1 MALRDTLTER
11 PAVTN
16 AITVV
21 VILLAAAFIAVDVLR
36 PRPASVEPQLFF
48 TTDDG
53 ETYFPDSA
61 SHLPPYD
68 VNGKPAVRAYV
79 YACAS
84 GKPFVAYLER
94 YTPETVAKLSTEE
107 ARTKGLVDQELVIA
121 EGTEVKRHGDKEW
134 VLRRSDAGQRIL
146 DIKCPEGDS
155 GIPMMKLPGD

>member
-1 MALRDTLTER
+1 MALRETLTDR

-36 PRPASVEPQLFF
+36 PRPASAGPQLFF

-53 ETYFPDSA
+53 DTWFADKA
-61 SHLPPYD
+61 TQLPPYNVD
-68 VNGKPAVRAYV
+68 GKPAVRAYV

-107 ARTKGLVDQELVIA
+107 AKTKGLVDQEFVIA
-121 EGTEVKRHGDKEW
+121 EGTEVKRRGEKDW
-134 VLRRSDAGQRIL
+134 VLRKSDAGQRIL
-146 DIKCPEGDS
+146 DFKCPDGDS
-155 GIPMMKLPGD
+155 GVPAMKLPGD

>member
-1 MALRDTLTER
+1 M
-11 PAVTN
+11 TN
-16 AITVV
+16 AITAL

-36 PRPASVEPQLFF
+36 PRAAFVGPQLFF

-53 ETYFPDSA
+53 ETWFADRA
-61 SHLPPYD
+61 GKLPPYPVD
-68 VNGKPAVRAYV
+68 GKPAVRAYI

-94 YTPETVAKLSTEE
+94 YTPDAIAKLSTEE

-121 EGTEVKRHGDKEW
+121 EGTEVKRRGDTEW

-146 DIKCPEGDS
+146 DLKCPAGDS
-155 GIPMMKLPGD
+155 GVPAMKLPGD